1 MRVAQ
6 IAPLFESVPPTLYG
20 GTERVVAWLTDEL
33 VRRGHDVTLF
43 AAGDSQTTAR
53 LRAPVPHGLRLD
65 PRAPDAIAAHVAAL
79 GQVAERLR
87 EFDVVHSHLDLPGLL
102 LGHFATTPFLH
113 TLHGR
118 LDLPG
123 LTEVYR
129 VFRRA
134 ALVSISAS
142 QRGPLA
148 GLDLNWR
155 ATVHHGLPLD
165 GVPVP
170 ARGGQGGY
178 LAFLGRLSVEK
189 GITIA
194 IEVAHAV
201 GIPLR
206 IAAKVDPADRAYFE
220 EIVRPLIDGTFI
232 QYIGE
237 ISDDEKWKFLG
248 EALCLLFAIDWPEP
262 FGLAA
267 IEALACGTPV
277 VARPFGALPEIVD
290 DGETGWL
297 ASTVPELVDRVRRVE
312 MIDRAH
318 CRDVVARR
326 FSVEALVDAYEN
338 VYRTLIEEGGRA
350 A

>member
-1 MRVAQ
+1 MRIAQ

-43 AAGDSQTTAR
+43 ASGDSRTTAR

-65 PRAPDAIAAHVAAL
+65 PRAPDAMAAHVAAL
-79 GQVAERLR
+79 GEVAERLR
-87 EFDVVHSHLDLPGLL
+87 EFDIVHSHVDLHGLL
-102 LGHFATTPFLH
+102 LGRFATTPVVH

-118 LDLPG
+118 LDVHG
-123 LTEVYR
+123 LKEVYR
-129 VFRRA
+129 VFRGA
-134 ALVSISAS
+134 ALVSISES
-142 QRGPLA
+142 QRAPLA
-148 GLDLNWR
+148 GLGLNWR

-165 GVPVP
+165 SVPVP
-170 ARGGQGGY
+170 ARGAQGGY

-189 GITIA
+189 GVTIA
-194 IEVAHAV
+194 IDVAHAV

-206 IAAKVDPADRAYFE
+206 IAAKVDPADREYFE
-220 EIVRPLIDGTFI
+220 TTVRPLIDGTFI

-248 EALCLLFAIDWPEP
+248 EAICLLFTIDWPEP
-262 FGLAA
+262 FGIAA

-290 DGETGWL
+290 DGQTGWL
-297 ASTVPELVDRVRRVE
+297 ASSVPELADCVRRVE
-312 MIDRAH
+312 KIDRAH
-318 CRDVVARR
+318 CREVVARR
-326 FSVEALVDAYEN
+326 FSVNAMVDAYEN
-338 VYRTLIEEGGRA
+338 VYRALIEEGRRA